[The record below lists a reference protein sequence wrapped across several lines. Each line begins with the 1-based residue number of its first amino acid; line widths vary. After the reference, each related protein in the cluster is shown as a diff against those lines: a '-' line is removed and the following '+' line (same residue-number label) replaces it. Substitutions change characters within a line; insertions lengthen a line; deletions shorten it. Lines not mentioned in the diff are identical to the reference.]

1 MDTLIKDIRV
11 GIRSLL
17 KRPGFTLVAILT
29 LAIGIGASTA
39 IFSVVDGV
47 LLRPLPY
54 PQAEQLVQLREVNP
68 RGGKIRFAEPNFLD
82 LRTRS
87 RSFAGMAQ
95 YTGELTTVTGGAE
108 SVRSA
113 TYLVSA
119 DFFKVIGVNP
129 FVGRIFTLEESR
141 AGSAPVAVVSYGFW
155 QGLVGART

>member
-87 RSFAGMAQ
+87 RSFAGSLSLTIATSGAGFSIDSTRHGKRRIWMSPARRTSRTSIVRSVNGFAQ
-95 YTGELTTVTGGAE
+95 QNSARPLRLSSSE
-108 SVRSA
+108 SV
-113 TYLVSA
+113 
-119 DFFKVIGVNP
+119 DC
-129 FVGRIFTLEESR
+129 
-141 AGSAPVAVVSYGFW
+141 
-155 QGLVGART
+155 